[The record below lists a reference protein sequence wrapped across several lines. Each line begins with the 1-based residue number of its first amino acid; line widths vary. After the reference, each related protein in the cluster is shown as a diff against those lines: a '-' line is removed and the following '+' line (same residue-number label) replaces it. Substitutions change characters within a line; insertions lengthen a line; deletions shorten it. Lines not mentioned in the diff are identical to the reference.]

1 MPSLTYDEAV
11 ARAAL
16 IAVTSYTVDLD
27 LTSGDDET
35 APTYRSYTVIR
46 FTCRRPGEGTFADLH
61 ATEVV
66 SMRLNGR
73 PLPPE
78 AWTAGRLTLDD
89 LAADNVLVVEAQM
102 PWRRDG
108 QGLHRAFD
116 PADGAAYVFGHFFLD
131 AAPSVTVCFDQ
142 PDLKAPW
149 TVSVSTPR
157 AWQVI
162 GNGVSAPT
170 SLGRFELTPTAAL
183 STYFVTVCAGPYV
196 SVRGHHDGIPL
207 AVHARASLRAELER
221 DASRLLEVTGIFLDA
236 FHDLFGIRYPF
247 GGYDQVFVPEFN
259 ALAMENPGCV
269 VLRDELLFRG
279 RATDDEI
286 LRRDN
291 TIAHE
296 MAHMWFGDLVTMQW
310 WDDLWLNESFAEYLA
325 ARVLVSTG
333 VHPDAWVNVTMERR
347 PWGYAAERAPSTHPV
362 AGRPAVD
369 AMTALHDFDGIS
381 YAKGAA
387 ALRQLIEYVGDDA
400 FVAGVRAH
408 LTRHAFG
415 NATMADFL
423 GAIAAASGRDL
434 GPWGDGWL
442 MTAGR
447 DTLSARIRD
456 TSLEVVR
463 RQPVAAEVPAVV
475 DCSAQRPHSTDVAG
489 YAEGAEVFRVSV
501 TLGAEPV
508 VVPLPDA
515 EIAAVGA
522 RARVVIPN
530 ASDLTWAAVDLDPDT
545 IAALPDELP
554 RIVDAQVRA
563 SVWVAVLDAVARG
576 ALTPIAYVDLFC
588 AAWGVEEETAILSPV
603 ADRIAKVI
611 RAFIPGDLQE
621 VQLARVADTAAAA
634 LREAVPGSGRALA
647 AARVVA
653 ALSADI
659 RLLREWA
666 LGLGLP
672 AGLAGDSDFL
682 WIVVENLAARGE
694 LSAADLERFAHD
706 DQTLQGRLNS
716 LKARA
721 SLPDAAAKEW
731 AWEQLTS
738 READHS
744 NYELNYLASG
754 FWRAPDET
762 DLRPYVERFFDVVPT
777 LHEWIGED
785 ALSTVVLTA
794 FPEVVE
800 ERTLEL
806 SAQTLTRTDLTPA
819 TRRALVDGD
828 WALREALVSRR
839 RFFLADPA

>member
-78 AWTAGRLTLDD
+78 AWAAGRLTLDD

-162 GNGVSAPT
+162 GNGISAPT

-183 STYFVTVCAGPYV
+183 STYFITVCAGPYV
-196 SVRGHHDGIPL
+196 SVRGRHDGIPL

-291 TIAHE
+291 TMAHE

-408 LTRHAFG
+408 LARHAFG

-434 GPWGDGWL
+434 GPWADAWL
-442 MTAGR
+442 RTAGR

-456 TSLEVVR
+456 ASLEVVR

-475 DCSAQRPHSTDVAG
+475 DCSADRPHTTDVAG
-489 YAEGAEVFRVSV
+489 FAQGVELFRLPV

-508 VVPLPDA
+508 VVPLADDV
-515 EIAAVGA
+515 VGSKA
-522 RARVVIPN
+522 RAVIPN

-545 IAALPDELP
+545 LAALPAELP
-554 RIVDAQVRA
+554 LIADAQVRA

-576 ALTPIAYVDLFC
+576 ALSPIAYVDLFC
-588 AAWGVEEETAILSPV
+588 AAWGSEPETAILSPV
-603 ADRIAKVI
+603 AEQVAKVI
-611 RAFIPGDLQE
+611 RAFIPGRAQGSE
-621 VQLARVADTAAAA
+621 LARVAATATNASRA
-634 LREAVPGSGRALA
+634 AVPGSGRALA
-647 AARVVA
+647 AARAVA
-653 ALSADI
+653 GLSSDI

-672 AGLAGDSDFL
+672 AGLTGDSDFL
-682 WIVVENLAARGE
+682 WLVVENLAARGE
-694 LSAADLERFAHD
+694 LSAADLERFARE
-706 DQTLQGRLNS
+706 DQTIQGRLNS

-721 SLPDAAAKEW
+721 SLPDPAAKEW

-738 READHS
+738 REANHS
-744 NYELNYLASG
+744 NYELNYLAAG
-754 FWRAPDET
+754 FWRVPDET
-762 DLRPYVERFFDVVPT
+762 VMRPYVERFFDVVPT
-777 LHEWIGED
+777 LHEWIGAD

-794 FPEVVE
+794 FPAVVE

-806 SAQTLTRTDLTPA
+806 SAQTLSRTDLTPA

-839 RFFLADPA
+839 RFFPDDPA